1 MKADSLIELASR
13 LQRGEVSAT
22 DVMQQTMARIDATQ
36 ETLNAVTYR
45 AGDEALLEA
54 AQRAD
59 QRIATGE
66 AGPLEGVPLGVK
78 DLEDVAGMPTSKGSR
93 FFEGQVAERDSTQ
106 VERLRAAGAIP
117 VVKTNT
123 PEFGFTAISKNLPFG
138 TTRSPWNHER
148 TSGGSSGGSA
158 ALLAAGVLQLV
169 TSSDGGGSIRI
180 PASFVGAVGL
190 KTSFGRVPMGP
201 STVWNYGDT
210 SVYGPMTKTVA
221 DAALFLDLVA
231 GPSPYDPNSLPAPPV
246 GYREALQQET
256 GRLRI
261 GYSRDL
267 GYAVVQ
273 RDVAAS
279 VDAAVEKLAGAGH
292 EIVELEGGP
301 PNLGAFW
308 GALGNFELAGQ
319 LHEQL
324 KANESDFTR
333 AFARGLRGA
342 WEMTPELWGD
352 SARKRM
358 ALNNWCAEVF
368 ETVDLLV
375 TPTVPYDPPPA
386 GGPFPEET
394 DGRRHPPAGVASF
407 TIPFNL
413 SGHPALT
420 LRAGISD
427 LGLPIGVQLV
437 APRHRDDLALQV
449 GATLEAA
456 LPPSDW
462 PEV

>member
-13 LQRGEVSAT
+13 LRRGEVSAT
-22 DVMQQTMARIDATQ
+22 QVMQQTLERLDGTHEA
-36 ETLNAVTYR
+36 LNAVTHR
-45 AGDEALLEA
+45 AADEGLFEA
-54 AQRAD
+54 ARRAEE
-59 QRIATGE
+59 RLAAGE
-66 AGPLEGVPLGVK
+66 GGPLEGVPLGVK

-93 FFEGQVAERDSTQ
+93 FFEGQIAERDSTQ

-117 VVKTNT
+117 VAKTNT

-138 TTRSPWNHER
+138 TTRSPWNLER
-148 TSGGSSGGSA
+148 TPGGSSGGSA
-158 ALLAAGVLQLV
+158 ALLAAGVLPLV

-201 STVWNYGDT
+201 SSVWNYGDT
-210 SVYGPMTKTVA
+210 SVYGPLTKTVA
-221 DAALFLDLVA
+221 DAALFLDVVA
-231 GPSPYDPNSLPAPPV
+231 GPSPYDPSSLPSPNV
-246 GYREALQQET
+246 SYVEALEHET

-261 GYSRDL
+261 GYSKDL

-273 RDVAAS
+273 RDVANR
-279 VDAAVEKLAGAGH
+279 VDAAVELLVRAGH
-292 EIVELEGGP
+292 EIVELEDGP

-324 KANESDFTR
+324 KASEGDFTR

-352 SARKRM
+352 AARKRM
-358 ALNNWCAEVF
+358 ALNDWCARLF

-375 TPTVPYDPPPA
+375 TPTVPYDPPLA

-394 DGRRHPPAGVASF
+394 EGRRHPPAGVASF

-420 LRAGISD
+420 LRAGLSD
-427 LGLPIGVQLV
+427 LGLPVGVQLV
-437 APRHRDDLALQV
+437 APRHRDELALQV
-449 GATLEAA
+449 GAVLESA
-456 LPPSDW
+456 LPASHW

>member
-1 MKADSLIELASR
+1 MKANSLTELASL
-13 LQRGEVSAT
+13 LQAGEVSAI
-22 DVMQQTMARIDATQ
+22 DVMQETLRRVDATH
-36 ETLNAVTYR
+36 ESLNAVTHR
-45 AGDEALLEA
+45 AEDEPLLEA
-54 AQRAD
+54 AAQAD
-59 QRIATGE
+59 ERLAAGK
-66 AGPLEGVPLGVK
+66 AGPLEGLPLGVK

-93 FFEGQVAERDSTQ
+93 FFEGQIAERDSTQ
-106 VERLRAAGAIP
+106 VARLRAAGAIP

-138 TTRSPWNHER
+138 TTRSPWNLER
-148 TSGGSSGGSA
+148 TPGGSSGGSA
-158 ALLAAGVLQLV
+158 ALLSAGVLPLV

-210 SVYGPMTKTVA
+210 SVYGPLTKTVA
-221 DAALFLDLVA
+221 DAALFLDVVA
-231 GPSPYDPNSLPAPPV
+231 GPSPYDPNSLPAPSV
-246 GYREALQQET
+246 SYREVVQREP
-256 GRLRI
+256 GPLRI

-273 RDVAAS
+273 PDVANR
-279 VDAAVEKLAGAGH
+279 VDEAVEALAGAGH
-292 EIVELEGGP
+292 EIVELDGGP
-301 PNLGAFW
+301 PNLGSFW

-324 KANESDFTR
+324 RESEADFTR

-358 ALNNWCAEVF
+358 ALNNWCAELF

-386 GGPFPEET
+386 GGPFPEEIG
-394 DGRRHPPAGVASF
+394 GRAQPPAGVASF

-420 LRAGISD
+420 LRAGLSD
-427 LGLPIGVQLV
+427 RGLPVGVQLV

-449 GATLEAA
+449 GSALEGA
-456 LPPSDW
+456 LPVCDW
-462 PEV
+462 PEI